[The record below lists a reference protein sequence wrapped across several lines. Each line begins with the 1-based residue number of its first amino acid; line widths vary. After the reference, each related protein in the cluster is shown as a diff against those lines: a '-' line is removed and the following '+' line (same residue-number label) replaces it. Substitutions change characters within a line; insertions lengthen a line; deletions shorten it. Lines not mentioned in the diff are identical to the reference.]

1 MNTRNATWIGL
12 PSLLAGLL
20 SCARPPGG
28 SADKGPAVLV
38 EDSGEPGGDSAA
50 EDAEVDPCASLQA
63 RPSASYAE
71 GRRPFRVELDG
82 SMSCGPSEIIDWSWE
97 IEGQT
102 YGGPGQTWTGLR
114 EGPVEAVLRVT
125 DAAGAQHSSS
135 LTLLVTPDVCPAVL
149 GGVPL
154 GDLADAALTEASG
167 LIQSARDPDLLW
179 SHNDSGDHARIF
191 ALGRDGSALGTYTF
205 DLPDSDWED
214 LGAGLDPDTGATV
227 LFIGDIGNNDLSRT
241 SVAVYLALEPTVDR
255 GAPAVEQPLALQATL
270 TLTLPEPLNLDSLL
284 VDPQTQD
291 LYLFSDAADG
301 RTVVLRKAAPH
312 VDGEVSALEVVGELT
327 LGVEPFLGDTLA
339 TGAAI
344 SPLGERVLLRTR
356 QGAFLWLR
364 DGAQSVGEAL
374 AGEPC
379 AVALPSQP
387 LGEAITFDAEQGGL
401 LTVSE
406 GAGEPVIW
414 VPFEEPVDCHGEVV
428 AAITADPP
436 GGPLPLTITFGL
448 DEACAPAGDV
458 DAAWTIEGEDETRM
472 GAEVSATF
480 LASGDY
486 DVGLVLTD
494 ARGDVHEASMTVHV
508 EPPDCPTIGSPAVLG
523 TVAESTLTEL
533 SGVVTGRANPDLL
546 WVHND
551 SGHDPELFALD
562 RSGATVARY
571 TLDLPVGDFEDIAAG
586 YAEDGTPELW
596 LGVIGDNE
604 HDKPNILIY
613 RLDEPVVTGESATL
627 STFDTL
633 TLTYPEGSLN
643 AETLLVDPR
652 TRDLFIVTKATDG
665 RSGIYRKSAPHSDG
679 EVAVL
684 EKVGELA
691 FGEGALAGS
700 KLTTAGDISPDGAW
714 IVVRTYAT
722 TAYLWRR
729 DGDTSVAE
737 AFATD
742 PCPLTMPTERQGEAI
757 GFDVDGQALIS
768 ISEGT
773 AMPINWAPLTRDP

>member
-1 MNTRNATWIGL
+1 MNTTAAIPTLLLGL
-12 PSLLAGLL
+12 LLVGCAGGPGEKGASSPSLAE
-20 SCARPPGG
+20 A
-28 SADKGPAVLV
+28 
-38 EDSGEPGGDSAA
+38 DSGADRADSGAPA
-50 EDAEVDPCASLQA
+50 SEVDPCASLQA
-63 RPSASYAE
+63 RPAAPYVE
-71 GRRPFRVELDG
+71 GRRPFQVALDG
-82 SMSCGPSEIIDWSWE
+82 TQSCGPAEIVAWRWE
-97 IEGQT
+97 IEGQS
-102 YGGPGQTWTGLR
+102 YEGPTLSWTGLR
-114 EGPVEAVLRVT
+114 EGPVEATLRVT
-125 DAAGAQHSSS
+125 DADGAEHRAS
-135 LTLLVTPDVCPAVL
+135 LTLLVTPAVCPAVL
-149 GGVPL
+149 SGLPL

-167 LIQSARDPDLLW
+167 LIQSARDPSLLW

-191 ALGRDGSALGTYTF
+191 ALGRDGSARGTYTF

-214 LGAGLDPDTGATV
+214 LGAGVDPESGAPL
-227 LFIGDIGNNDLSRT
+227 LFIGDIGNNDLSRS
-241 SVAVYLALEPTVDR
+241 SVAVYLVEEPVVDAA
-255 GAPAVEQPLALQATL
+255 APAEEQPLSLRATL

-312 VDGEVSALEVVGELT
+312 VDGEVAVLEVAGERIF
-327 LGVEPFLGDTLA
+327 GVEPLLGDPMA

-344 SPLGERVLLRTR
+344 SPLGDRVLLRTR

-364 DGAQSVGEAL
+364 DGAQSVAEAV

-379 AVALPSQP
+379 AIPLPSQP

-414 VPFEEPVDCHGEVV
+414 VPFEEPVDCHGEVL
-428 AAITADPP
+428 AAIVADPP
-436 GGPLPLTITFGL
+436 GGPLPLTVTFGL
-448 DEACAPAGDV
+448 DPACAPEDPV
-458 DAAWTIEGEDETRM
+458 EAAWTVEGEDETLF
-472 GAEVSATF
+472 GEQVTATF
-480 LASGDY
+480 LASGAY
-486 DVGLVLTD
+486 AIRLALTD
-494 ARGDVHEASMTVHV
+494 AGGAVHEASMTLRV
-508 EPPDCPTIGSPAVLG
+508 EPPDCPTIGTPAVLG
-523 TVAESTLTEL
+523 TVGEPILTEL

-571 TLDLPVGDFEDIAAG
+571 TLDLPRGDFEDIAAG

-604 HDKPNILIY
+604 HDKPNILLY
-613 RLDEPVVTGESATL
+613 RLDEPLVTGESATL

-633 TLTYPEGSLN
+633 TLTYDEGSLN

-652 TRDLFIVTKATDG
+652 TRDLFIVTKASDG
-665 RSGIYRKSAPHSDG
+665 RSGIYRKAAPHTDG

-684 EKVGELA
+684 EKVGELV

-729 DGDTSVAE
+729 DGDTTVAE
-737 AFATD
+737 AFAGE
-742 PCPLTMPTERQGEAI
+742 PCPLLLPTERQGEAI

-773 AMPINWAPLTRDP
+773 AMPINWAPLTRGP